1 MQTIESK
8 EQLLTLIPKLAKVPS
23 DRPPEFYANV
33 AKNFML
39 PVKDELELDA
49 KIDDLINE
57 IESFRDQGMEENNP
71 RFNRMRRVWAK
82 KAVKSFVDSKIFATK
97 LGRQFLIEQIE
108 IAEYSETTPFE
119 EYVLDIL
126 LFLAR
131 RSFVFPS
138 TLPVATSSDRE
149 LLLSY
154 PPIRFLKILHS
165 LLPRAEKSTGF
176 LVLRESKTA
185 TWVITAGT
193 VQFLRWCASP

>member
-8 EQLLTLIPKLAKVPS
+8 EQLLALIPKLAKVPS

-131 RSFVFPS
+131 RSFV
-138 TLPVATSSDRE
+138 LDGEEVRAHVIGV
-149 LLLSY
+149 
-154 PPIRFLKILHS
+154 PIR
-165 LLPRAEKSTGF
+165 A
-176 LVLRESKTA
+176 REA
-185 TWVITAGT
+185 
-193 VQFLRWCASP
+193 